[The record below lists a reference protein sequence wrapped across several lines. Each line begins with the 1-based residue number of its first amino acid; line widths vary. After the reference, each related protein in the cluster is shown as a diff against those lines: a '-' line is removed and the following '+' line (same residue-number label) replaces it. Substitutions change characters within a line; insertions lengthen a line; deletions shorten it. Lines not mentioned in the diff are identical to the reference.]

1 MLLKEL
7 ASDIWNYIEPRNSA
21 LLWTCI
27 FFSLVIL
34 TPILS
39 KIRDAR
45 LLKTVTSR
53 KRGTKSERKLV
64 LKLLKKGYPA
74 QTIFH
79 DLYVR
84 NGSGKFSQIDAV
96 LVTTEAIIVFEVKD
110 YSGWIFGDGKRT
122 QWTKVLAY
130 GKRKY
135 KFFNPIIQ
143 NNGHIKALKGRLKQF
158 ENIPFYSVIVFYGN
172 CELKE
177 INYVP
182 EGTFLVKPKR
192 IFKVLKIIRKKNGP
206 APYTNKQNVVK
217 VMRDSVNNGDY
228 IKNRK
233 KHSEDIKDL
242 LGQHRIFR

>member
-1 MLLKEL
+1 MKEL
-7 ASDIWNYIEPRNSA
+7 ASDIWNYIEPSNSILFWVFVFLA
-21 LLWTCI
+21 
-27 FFSLVIL
+27 LVIL
-34 TPILS
+34 IPILR
-39 KIRDAR
+39 KIRDTS

-84 NGSGKFSQIDAV
+84 NSNGIFSQIDAV
-96 LVTTEAIIVFEVKD
+96 LVTTEAIIVIEVKD

-143 NNGHIKALKGRLKQF
+143 NNNHIKALKSRLKQF

-182 EGTFLVKPKR
+182 EGTFLVKPER
-192 IFKVLKIIRKKNGP
+192 IFRVLKIIKKE
-206 APYTNKQNVVK
+206 K
-217 VMRDSVNNGDY
+217 SIY
-228 IKNRK
+228 I
-233 KHSEDIKDL
+233 
-242 LGQHRIFR
+242 